1 MLNILKIY
9 VERKESL
16 SKSEEIISGLLKSG
30 ETQKDLIEHIKIQK
44 RVKRDSSNE
53 RASDFRGNSLRQSIP
68 KAFLP
73 TKKAI
78 DAQVDSF
85 SSMSDFLKSA

>member
-30 ETQKDLIEHIKIQK
+30 ETQKDLIEHIKI
-44 RVKRDSSNE
+44 
-53 RASDFRGNSLRQSIP
+53 
-68 KAFLP
+68 
-73 TKKAI
+73 
-78 DAQVDSF
+78 
-85 SSMSDFLKSA
+85 